1 MNNIN
6 IETIKETVKQYK
18 NIIETLSPIVKEY
31 FDINSCEWKHFSG
44 WNFIENGTKIS
55 ITYSYDE
62 IVNNIE
68 TYTEFDEMIVPLE
81 DILCLHNK

>member
-62 IVNNIE
+62 IDNNIE
-68 TYTEFDEMIVPLE
+68 TYTEFDNMIVPLE
-81 DILCLHNK
+81 DILAYVE

>member
-6 IETIKETVKQYK
+6 IETIRETVKQYK

-31 FDINSCEWKHFSG
+31 FDINSCEWEYFSG

-55 ITYSYDE
+55 IAYSYDE
-62 IVNNIE
+62 IDNNIE

-81 DILCLHNK
+81 DILFLHTK

>member
-18 NIIETLSPIVKEY
+18 NIIETLSPFVKEY
-31 FDINSCEWKHFSG
+31 FDINSCEWEHFSG
-44 WNFIENGTKIS
+44 WNFIENGTKVS

-62 IVNNIE
+62 IENNIE

-81 DILCLHNK
+81 DILFLHNK